1 MYQNRIDVQQI
12 QQLVK
17 PLVESGIYKNE
28 TCALNDIIVEFVKS
42 KLSGY
47 KTITKKFEIKYKSD
61 FNEFSA
67 NLKNAAISIEED
79 DWMDW
84 KAALEMEQAWQE
96 TLKNVIRNANK
107 Y

>member
-1 MYQNRIDVQQI
+1 MVTN
-12 QQLVK
+12 
-17 PLVESGIYKNE
+17 
-28 TCALNDIIVEFVKS
+28 

-47 KTITKKFEIKYKSD
+47 RTIAKEFEIKYKTD
-61 FNEFSA
+61 FNEFSTSI
-67 NLKNAAISIEED
+67 KNTASLTEED

-96 TLKNVIRNANK
+96 TLKNVIHNANK